1 MSLAPKDRSRA
12 YAAITGGLV
21 ALVFGVSPQDLAA
34 PTRHHAPVSFARQ
47 VAMYLTHV
55 VFGVSFTRVG
65 AAFGRDR
72 TTAAHACRVIEEA
85 REDYYIDEV
94 VGRVDAA
101 LRALA
106 RPTGRRARAR
116 RAP

>member
-1 MSLAPKDRSRA
+1 MPLEARDRSRA

-21 ALVFGVSPQDLAA
+21 ALVFGVAPQDLAA
-34 PTRHHAPVSFARQ
+34 PTRQQAPVSFARQ

-55 VFGVSFTRVG
+55 VFGVSLTRVG

-72 TTAAHACRVIEEA
+72 STAAHACHVIEEA
-85 REDYYIDEV
+85 REDYYVDEV
-94 VGRVDAA
+94 VARIDAA

-106 RPTGRRARAR
+106 RPAGRRLR
-116 RAP
+116 